1 MKLLVLRRD
10 LMWHSFRLGLDVWK
24 AVTRKEKVMIRN
36 KQLPERYTPPAVTN
50 VGHFSKDT
58 NGTIHTK
65 KDATTWGFK
74 KEH

>member
-1 MKLLVLRRD
+1 
-10 LMWHSFRLGLDVWK
+10 
-24 AVTRKEKVMIRN
+24 MIRN